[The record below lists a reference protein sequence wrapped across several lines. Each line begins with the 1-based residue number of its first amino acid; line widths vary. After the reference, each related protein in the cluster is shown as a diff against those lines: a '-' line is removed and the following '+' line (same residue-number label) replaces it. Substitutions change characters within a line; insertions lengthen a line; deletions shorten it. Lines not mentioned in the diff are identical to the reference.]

1 MALGDYFSVSLDELV
16 GREAAEDYANMPQYD
31 TEPMQPREWVR
42 RWRFEYRSKREIH
55 GLPLV
60 HIHFGDRGICHAKG
74 IVAIGN
80 VATGVVALGT
90 VAVGVISLGAVSA
103 GLLALGAVALGTVTL
118 GGLAVGMLV
127 LGGLA
132 VGYLAIGGCAIG
144 IYTVGAAAIG
154 ARVAVGEAVKAP
166 LALGRE
172 KVGGHS
178 FTCGQPGS
186 YDPAAISQ
194 DAPLDRGVA
203 GIPGK
208 APSNRKRKD
217 LKSDALTKVK
227 TPGRTAI
234 EEIAALLGAVYTMWK
249 ISMRKT
255 QVRP

>member
-1 MALGDYFSVSLDELV
+1 MGFSERLLSLRKQTGLSQEELGNMVGVSRQTVSKWETGVTTPELDKLMALGDYFSVSLDELV

-118 GGLAVGMLV
+118 GGLAVGLLA

-172 KVGGHS
+172 KVG
-178 FTCGQPGS
+178 
-186 YDPAAISQ
+186 D
-194 DAPLDRGVA
+194 
-203 GIPGK
+203 IPSLVDNLESMIQLRF
-208 APSNRKRKD
+208 P
-217 LKSDALTKVK
+217 K
-227 TPGRTAI
+227 TPHW
-234 EEIAALLGAVYTMWK
+234 IAELLAFLA
-249 ISMRKT
+249 RHL
-255 QVRP
+255 